1 MKKQEVLMENSQKY
15 IKCYLEYCQ
24 IQKRLNEK
32 TLRAYQIDLVQ
43 FYNFIQPTNI
53 LETTPEILENFF
65 ANLHQKYKP
74 KTVKRKIASL
84 KALFHYFEYKELTE
98 QNPFN
103 KIQVRFREPVL
114 LPKTIPLYIIEAF
127 LSIIYKQIKT
137 AKTDYQRKNALKD
150 AAVIE
155 LLFATGMRISE
166 LCSLNVDDINLC
178 DKTVLIY
185 GKGSKERK
193 VQIGNDDVINTLE
206 KYKNDYEREIQSC
219 KYFFANQSGR
229 KISEQSVRRMINKYS
244 SLAAI
249 DLHITPHMFRHT
261 FATCLLEADVDIRYI
276 QEILGHS
283 SITVTEIYTHVTM
296 SKQKDILT
304 TKHPRKNF
312 HV

>member
-1 MKKQEVLMENSQKY
+1 MENSQKY

-127 LSIIYKQIKT
+127 LSNIYKQIKT